1 MRQLVNWFRRKQMD
15 RDLDRELQYHL
26 DRRITD
32 LKNSGLPAQAAR
44 KRAMQE
50 LGGIVQTQEEVRD
63 IWLRWWL
70 TDFLYDFR
78 FSLRSFLRTP
88 SFTITAVLSLTL
100 GIGASTA
107 IYSLVDQ
114 IVLHALP
121 VREPERLVL
130 FDWDGDWVG
139 NGFGSWNLMP
149 YPVCR
154 DLDQKKQFFEGVF
167 CRALT
172 PVDLSI
178 GSDTSPV
185 TAEIVSGNYFPVLG
199 VSAAVGQVITT
210 DGSCAEC
217 CDCHFVRCLA
227 DASGRGVRCR
237 WPQAAGQWP
246 STDHRRRG
254 CYDISRHRRGG
265 SAGTLDPGLDVD
277 CNRSGSQ

>member
-32 LKNSGLPAQAAR
+32 LKNSGLPAQEAR

-50 LGGIVQTQEEVRD
+50 LSGIVQTQEEVRD

-100 GIGASTA
+100 GIGATTA

-121 VREPERLVL
+121 VRESARLVL

-154 DLDQKKQFFEGVF
+154 DLDQQKQFFEDVF

-172 PVDLSI
+172 PVNLSI
-178 GSDTSPV
+178 GGDTSPV

-199 VSAAVGQVITT
+199 VGAAEASAGRGMIERVEPATVPAHRPAPRDPRDLRRCRPVPGPAAHGDRQGRHARRSAARRSGLRVWRPSRTRVPRTT
-210 DGSCAEC
+210 
-217 CDCHFVRCLA
+217 
-227 DASGRGVRCR
+227 
-237 WPQAAGQWP
+237 
-246 STDHRRRG
+246 
-254 CYDISRHRRGG
+254 RGG
-265 SAGTLDPGLDVD
+265 LRP
-277 CNRSGSQ
+277 